1 MDFIFKPLL
10 KDTLTLWI
18 DDTSN
23 VHGYFLL

>member
-1 MDFIFKPLL
+1 MDFIFKALL
-10 KDTLTLWI
+10 KDTLTLWT